1 MECYALQATELAAI
15 LCAHAQCLLIL
26 LPHPGSIKAMT
37 SHMYIVLTFKQAIRQ
52 GVTFE
57 RFLARLLYRQAN
69 LNFVYNNSVA
79 GAAVVTSVSN
89 GVN

>member
-1 MECYALQATELAAI
+1 
-15 LCAHAQCLLIL
+15 
-26 LPHPGSIKAMT
+26 
-37 SHMYIVLTFKQAIRQ
+37 MYIVLTFKQAIRQ